1 MKKLLH
7 TALSA
12 GMITLAGAAFAQ
24 TSSPGSS
31 DSPSG
36 GGTMEQ
42 APSGTTSPGATT
54 PGAGA
59 DTMSSPPADV
69 VGKDIQD
76 AKGDDIGE
84 IEKVEGDTV
93 IVGVGGFLGLGERK
107 VALPWNQLTMS
118 GTGEDAKITTN
129 MTKDQLKALPEYKE
143 SEAGSTSRG
152 AGGSGGSGGTD

>member
-36 GGTMEQ
+36 SGTMEQ
-42 APSGTTSPGATT
+42 APSGTTSPGASS
-54 PGAGA
+54 
-59 DTMSSPPADV
+59 DTMSPPPADV
-69 VGKDIQD
+69 VGKDIKD
-76 AKGDDIGE
+76 AKGEDIGE

-107 VALPWNQLTMS
+107 VALPWNQLTMT
-118 GTGEDAKITTN
+118 GTGEDAMITTS

-143 SEAGSTSRG
+143 SDAGATGST
-152 AGGSGGSGGTD
+152 GGDRPSGSMR